1 MKKIVRKK
9 ARKLASNGHHPLR
22 KPTKAKKH
30 RSVSNKVKTKTL
42 THHEAKKLIGIKRRE
57 NRPIREFRVGD
68 KITAKENAS
77 FFLKEKDDPKGLL
90 VKPDTVYRVI
100 YDDETE
106 IRIVADIDDGKYPLI
121 FFRGWF
127 GQKPTRYY
135 VENDFDLV
143 R

>member
-57 NRPIREFRVGD
+57 NRPIR
-68 KITAKENAS
+68 
-77 FFLKEKDDPKGLL
+77 KGKRHPQRPVSQLS
-90 VKPDTVYRVI
+90 RQI
-100 YDDETE
+100 H
-106 IRIVADIDDGKYPLI
+106 
-121 FFRGWF
+121 
-127 GQKPTRYY
+127 
-135 VENDFDLV
+135 
-143 R
+143 